1 MKMNQGEGL
10 PAEFRSADPI
20 CHHQMVFARRAAG
33 SDIRMLLLGE
43 SGTGKTR
50 LARGIHAYSPR
61 ANGPFVEVNC
71 AAIPEELLESELF
84 GHVRGAFS
92 GAVADREG
100 RFESADGGT
109 LFLDE
114 IGELPLRLQSKL
126 LRAVQDGQFER
137 VGENITRRVNVRI
150 LSASNQDLQGRVDTG
165 QFRADLFYRLAVAT
179 VELPPLRSRPLDLA
193 ATLDHFI
200 AEHGLR
206 LAPALR
212 KKLENHSWPGN
223 FRELENVFACL
234 ELHAEDT
241 GYVEDFPL
249 PENRPPGHS
258 PTPDPR
264 ARAHRAE
271 GPPGLP
277 DPIPA
282 GPDSSTAGEPD
293 EARRLRQALAAHNG
307 NRTRAARSLGI
318 DRTTLWR
325 KLHRYNLA

>member
-1 MKMNQGEGL
+1 MKMNRGEGL
-10 PAEFRSADPI
+10 PDAFRSADPD

-50 LARGIHAYSPR
+50 LARGIHEWSPR
-61 ANGPFVEVNC
+61 AAGPFVEVNC
-71 AAIPEELLESELF
+71 AAIPDELLESELF

-92 GAVADREG
+92 GAVNDREG
-100 RFESADGGT
+100 RFESAHGGT

-114 IGELPLRLQSKL
+114 IGELPLRLQAKL

-137 VGENITRRVNVRI
+137 VGENTTRQVDVRI
-150 LSASNQDLQGRVDTG
+150 LSASNQDLQARVDAG

-179 VELPPLRSRPLDLA
+179 VELPPLRTRPRDLA
-193 ATLDHFI
+193 ATLDRFVE
-200 AEHGLR
+200 EHALQ

-212 KKLENHSWPGN
+212 RKLEAHPWPGN

-234 ELHAEDT
+234 QLHAVN
-241 GYVEDFPL
+241 GRVEDFPL
-249 PENRPPGHS
+249 PEGRPPGTVS
-258 PTPDPR
+258 PQPEAAAPATAFP
-264 ARAHRAE
+264 E
-271 GPPGLP
+271 GPPTDAAP
-277 DPIPA
+277 QVSPRE
-282 GPDSSTAGEPD
+282 SE

-307 NRTRAARSLGI
+307 NRSRAARSLGI